1 MNKEKRN
8 AVILSGGGCLLAKQH
23 TESKDLV
30 SAPTNAA
37 GLREET
43 MVSAR
48 HLPSRKN
55 PGLQGDQDSHRAS
68 CRQLEDK
75 LRSQLQNAGV
85 MGGSGA
91 QETACGARG
100 WLHA

>member
-1 MNKEKRN
+1 MSKEKRN
-8 AVILSGGGCLLAKQH
+8 AVILSGGCCLVAKQH

-43 MVSAR
+43 NGQCQALAFQQKSW
-48 HLPSRKN
+48 P
-55 PGLQGDQDSHRAS
+55 PGDQDSHRAS

-75 LRSQLQNAGV
+75 LS
-85 MGGSGA
+85 
-91 QETACGARG
+91 T
-100 WLHA
+100 